1 MSTFAMRT
9 TIAGITSAAFLL
21 AMTAP
26 AALATESAPA
36 SSVDTSQSS
45 SATTVGSSPDSTQ
58 SEATP
63 SASPAVEG
71 RAGFFSTTTNS
82 DPATPTLPSL
92 DFSTITPDDK
102 DLRMPISADR
112 FKQADGTF
120 KIPAPQAGGQGA
132 GYIAPGLE
140 AFYNQKLQWESCED
154 FDPGR
159 AGEYG
164 NAEAQCAY
172 LIVPLDYSKP
182 NGATIAIGLYKV
194 PARDQQNKIGTLFV
208 DPGGPGGSGMS
219 TAHSFANSGTGIVR
233 ERFDYIG
240 FDPRGV
246 GSSLPMVRCQSSDA
260 FDKQRQDNDWYTAE
274 QYNAIAK
281 YNTDQCYTNTGT
293 QFNIPG
299 GDFIANVGTVNVIKD
314 LDIARAVVGDS
325 KINYLGYSYGTSI
338 GYQYAMA
345 FPDNIRTMV
354 IDGVVN
360 PFENNPEEA
369 TKYSKY
375 TASTSGNLDSE
386 LSQMQGFQATF
397 DQYLKKCAQD
407 NGFNVGSTKIPCAT
421 GTNPDPKAGL
431 AEYQKIARST
441 WQNSTLV
448 SRDGRKLS
456 FFDMSQATILAMYD
470 EGLWKYLN
478 LALSNLKRGG
488 SPSMALT
495 LADWYYD
502 RQDDGTYDYG
512 TMAAFPSIWCT
523 DAGTAEGANEE
534 PAQLAKKKAL
544 FQVAPFLD
552 PGTNPDGSQRLLRAE
567 NDWCTYYKNTHTLP
581 LGKSLS
587 AMPNILVISTTYDPS
602 TPYQDGVVAADALDG
617 TLLTVA
623 GNSHTAYAAGSG
635 TCASDITEKY
645 LETMIVPTDIV
656 GEEGVQTKDLESNVI
671 TGNECRIDSFRP
683 TPALQPTVT
692 HPGKQVSIRANGLV
706 RNSSYTVTLPEELGK
721 HTLVGTTNEQGE
733 LTVTWAVPAQ
743 ATIGTYTLALRPTDL
758 ALNDPTMSAT
768 SNITIAEEA
777 QQPEPPAENK
787 KPAPAG
793 KPAPGGKQTMIPGH
807 TLASTGAT
815 DVTTSVVTLASV
827 AALLGAT
834 SLLRRRK

>member
-1 MSTFAMRT
+1 MSTFTMRA
-9 TIAGITSAAFLL
+9 TIAGVTSAAFLFG
-21 AMTAP
+21 MTAP
-26 AALATESAPA
+26 AALATDSAPV

-45 SATTVGSSPDSTQ
+45 PAPSDDSTPDSSQ
-58 SEATP
+58 SEETS
-63 SASPAVEG
+63 SAPVAVEG
-71 RAGFFSTTTNS
+71 RSGFFSTSTN
-82 DPATPTLPSL
+82 DEAAPPTLPSL

-102 DLRMPISADR
+102 TLRMPVSADR
-112 FKQADGTF
+112 FKQTDGTF
-120 KIPAPQAGGQGA
+120 SIPGPVAGGQGA

-140 AFYNQKLQWESCED
+140 AFYNQKLEWAPCDD
-154 FDPGR
+154 FDPAR
-159 AGEYG
+159 KHSYS
-164 NAEAQCAY
+164 NNVAQCAY

-182 NGATIAIGLYKV
+182 QGRTIAIGLYKV
-194 PARDQQNKIGTLFV
+194 PATDQANKIGTLFV

-219 TAHSFANSGTGIVR
+219 TADNFAKRGSGIVR

-246 GSSLPMVRCQSSDA
+246 GSSLPMVRCQSADA
-260 FDKQRQDNDWYTAE
+260 FDKQRQDNDWYTAD
-274 QYNAIAK
+274 QYNAISK

-299 GDFIANVGTVNVIKD
+299 EDFIANVGTVNVIRD

-325 KINYLGYSYGTSI
+325 KINYLGFSYGTSI

-369 TKYSKY
+369 AKYSKY

-397 DQYLKKCAQD
+397 DQYLKKCAED
-407 NGFNVGSTKIPCAT
+407 NGFELSGTKIPCAT
-421 GTNPDPKAGL
+421 GTNPDPKVGL

-441 WQNSTLV
+441 WQNSQLV

-456 FFDMSQATILAMYD
+456 FFDMSQATVLAMYD
-470 EGLWKYLN
+470 EGLWTYLN
-478 LALSNLKRGG
+478 LALTQLKRGG
-488 SPSMALT
+488 SPSMALQ

-502 RQDDGTYDYG
+502 RKSDGTYDYG

-534 PAQLAKKKAL
+534 AAQLGKKKAL
-544 FQVAPFLD
+544 FEVAPFLD

-581 LGKSLS
+581 KGTSLS
-587 AMPNILVISTTYDPS
+587 AMPNVLVISTTYDPS
-602 TPYQDGVVAADALDG
+602 TPYQDGVVAADAIDG

-623 GNSHTAYAAGSG
+623 GNSHTAYEAGSG
-635 TCASDITEKY
+635 TCAADITEHY
-645 LETMIVPTDIV
+645 LLTMTVPTDIV
-656 GEEGVQTKDLESNVI
+656 GEEGVETKDLESNVI
-671 TGNECRIDSFRP
+671 TGNECRVDSFRA
-683 TPALQPTVT
+683 TPALQPAVA
-692 HPGKQVSIRANGLV
+692 HPGKQATIRANGLV
-706 RNSSYTVTLPEELGK
+706 RNSSYTITLPATLGS
-721 HTLVGTTNEQGE
+721 HTVVGTTNEAGE
-733 LTVTWAVPAQ
+733 LSVNVTVAAQ
-743 ATIGTYTLALRPTDL
+743 AALGTYTLALQPTDST
-758 ALNDPTMSAT
+758 LNDPSISAT
-768 SNITIAEEA
+768 STITIAEELR
-777 QQPEPPAENK
+777 QPEPPAVNK

-793 KPAPGGKQTMIPGH
+793 KPAPGAQPTVVNGQQ
-807 TLASTGAT
+807 LASTGAH
-815 DVTTSVVTLASV
+815 DVTTPVVALASV
-827 AALLGAT
+827 AALIGAA